1 MRILVTGATGF
12 IGSHLV
18 PLLVGMPET
27 AVSILALESFSNP
40 DISPLPPSLFAI
52 RDQLHFV
59 YADLRNFRL
68 TVRALEE
75 AAPDFVIH
83 LAAVGMTDPFMGINT
98 ALRHN
103 LNGTI
108 NLLRASFEKT
118 RTTKQFIVARTSGE
132 RSNMNVYAASKSAAW
147 NFCQMFARTQKWP
160 IHGAMIF
167 QAYGPGQSERNLIPA
182 AINAAIA
189 GQDFPMTAGTQ
200 ERDWIFVKD
209 VAAGIAAML
218 NKPMPPGETVE
229 LGSGKPV
236 SIADVVQRIYQ
247 LSASLGQPRIGA
259 LPSRPGE
266 EQRQFANTEHS
277 FNLTGWKTA
286 VSLPTGLQTTI
297 KKARGE
303 SESES

>member
-1 MRILVTGATGF
+1 MRILITGATGF

-18 PLLVGMPET
+18 PLLVGLPET

-40 DISPLPPSLFAI
+40 DISPLPPALSAI

-68 TVRALEE
+68 TVRAVEE
-75 AAPDFVIH
+75 AAPDCVIH
-83 LAAVGMTDPFMGINT
+83 LAAVGVTDPFMGINT

-108 NLLRASFEKT
+108 NLLRAAFEKT
-118 RTTKQFIVARTSGE
+118 RTTKQLIVARTSGE
-132 RSNMNVYAASKSAAW
+132 PSNMNVYAASKSAAW
-147 NFCQMFARTQKWP
+147 NFCQMFARTQSWP

-167 QAYGPGQSERNLIPA
+167 QAYGPGQSDRNLVPA
-182 AINAAIA
+182 AVNAAVA

-200 ERDWIFVKD
+200 QRDWIFVKD

-218 NKPMPPGETVE
+218 NKPIPPGETVE
-229 LGSGKPV
+229 LGSGETV
-236 SIADVVQRIYQ
+236 SVAEVVRLIYEIVGGP
-247 LSASLGQPRIGA
+247 GQPRIGA

-266 EQRQFANTEHS
+266 APRQFANTAHTYR
-277 FNLTGWKTA
+277 LIGWKTA
-286 VSLPTGLQTTI
+286 VSLRTGLQTTI
-297 KKARGE
+297 NRARG
-303 SESES
+303 

>member
-1 MRILVTGATGF
+1 MRILITGATGF

-27 AVSILALESFSNP
+27 AVSILALESFSHP
-40 DISPLPPSLFAI
+40 DLSPLPLALAAI
-52 RDQLHFV
+52 RDQLDFV

-68 TVRALEE
+68 TVRAVE
-75 AAPDFVIH
+75 AAEPDCVIH
-83 LAAVGMTDPFMGINT
+83 LAAVGVTDPFMGIDT

-118 RTTKQFIVARTSGE
+118 RTAKQLIVARTSGE
-132 RSNMNVYAASKSAAW
+132 PSNMNVYAASKSAAW
-147 NFCQMFARTQKWP
+147 NFCQMFARTQGWP

-167 QAYGPGQSERNLIPA
+167 QAYGPGQSDRNLIPA
-182 AINAAIA
+182 AVNAAIA

-200 ERDWIFVKD
+200 QRDWVFVKD

-218 NKPMPPGETVE
+218 NKPIPLGETVE
-229 LGSGKPV
+229 LGSGETV
-236 SIADVVQRIYQ
+236 SVAEVVRLIYEIAGGPGQQRI
-247 LSASLGQPRIGA
+247 GV

-266 EQRQFANTEHS
+266 APRQFANTK
-277 FNLTGWKTA
+277 LTYSLIGWKTA
-286 VSLPTGLQTTI
+286 VSLQTGLQKTI
-297 KKARGE
+297 KKARGV
-303 SESES
+303 SES